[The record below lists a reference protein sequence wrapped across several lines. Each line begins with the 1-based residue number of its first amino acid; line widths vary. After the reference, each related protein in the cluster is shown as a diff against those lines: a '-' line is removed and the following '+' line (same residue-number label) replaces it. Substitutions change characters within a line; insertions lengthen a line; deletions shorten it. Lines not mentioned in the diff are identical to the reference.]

1 MAGSGSGRG
10 GSTRGSGAGSGGLKT
25 GSVGAG
31 ARMVEIRRNVNNRIT
46 RAFLDPSPK
55 IDRRTKAGK
64 QAIAERAAARKRML
78 DGAGAVIKKNNPQP
92 DRRGSGNRSG
102 RRLLERRAGAT
113 GLRFGSRI
121 NQRRNES
128 GLGGPASV
136 RQIRGR
142 RAGTIAR

>member
-1 MAGSGSGRG
+1 MAGNGSRG
-10 GSTRGSGAGSGGLKT
+10 GSGRGSGAGSGGLKT

-64 QAIAERAAARKRML
+64 QALADRAATRKRML
-78 DGAGAVIKKNNPQP
+78 DGAGAVINKNNPQP
-92 DRRGSGNRSG
+92 DRRGSGNRFS
-102 RRLLERRAGAT
+102 RRLMERRAGVT
-113 GLRFGSRI
+113 GLRFGARL
-121 NQRRNES
+121 NRRRNEND
-128 GLGGPASV
+128 LGGPGSY

-142 RAGTIAR
+142 RSGMVAR